1 MLDTKHIKQFTMI
14 SLALLTV
21 GCKDGKIDDKGAVEL
36 PQKVSG
42 TVEYQEISD
51 NQALRD
57 YSKID
62 AINAI
67 EKLKRAFKDK
77 NEVLFLEKFPSDF
90 YQFMEYFGWYDENAQ
105 PNELYEESYAYID
118 YFFDLLLKEQHKKL
132 EVKMIRIA
140 YNGRWQEDGVNYF
153 QDKTL
158 DYIKNEK
165 RHEII
170 NTLSYDEAQ
179 SVLFFLFDG
188 PHPKF
193 DTDFASHLSPSK
205 KEILEELFE
214 TGFYDHNENP
224 DPIMPD
230 LEEVDPI
237 DDEGSIHYDIS
248 DFEGAEHF
256 FIRDIDINN
265 DGVLDKIVSADP
277 YQGDELF
284 LFENVGGEYQHTLK
298 TINFSEDGGNQIVD
312 LIAENG
318 GFYIKT
324 AFPDGGLL
332 EADYHITFNNNAWVL
347 THTVYRT
354 QSSNQEDAFI
364 YICNVEQGL
373 NMADTDLQDKLK
385 WLPEEQERQRICT
398 IEKMD

>member
-1 MLDTKHIKQFTMI
+1 MKLKIALPMLLLLSCGQGNNQTKNTQQLEFQTKNT
-14 SLALLTV
+14 SEENK
-21 GCKDGKIDDKGAVEL
+21 KD
-36 PQKVSG
+36 P
-42 TVEYQEISD
+42 QEIKS
-51 NQALRD
+51 QR
-57 YSKID
+57 
-62 AINAI
+62 
-67 EKLKRAFKDK
+67 LKEAFENK
-77 NEVLFLEKFPSDF
+77 NEALFLVEFPSDF

-118 YFFDLLLKEQHKKL
+118 YFFDLMLKEQHKKL

-140 YNGRWQEDGVNYF
+140 ENGRWQEDGVNYF

-170 NTLSYDEAQ
+170 NTLSSVEAQ

-205 KEILEELFE
+205 KEILKELFE
-214 TGFYDHNENP
+214 TGFYDHHENP

-284 LFENVGGEYQHTLK
+284 LFENVGGEYQHSLK
-298 TINFSEDGGNQIVD
+298 TTNFSEDGGNQIVD
-312 LIAENG
+312 VIAENG
-318 GFYIKT
+318 GFFIKT
-324 AFPDGGLL
+324 AFPDRGLL
-332 EADYHITFNNNAWVL
+332 EAYHHITFKDPNWVL
-347 THTVYRT
+347 TNTVYRT
-354 QSSNQEDAFI
+354 QSSNQVDPFI
-364 YICNVEQGL
+364 YVCDLVQGL
-373 NMADTDLQDKLK
+373 YLDDTNILQKLK
-385 WLPEEQERQRICT
+385 WLPDEADRKRSCT
-398 IEKMD
+398 KEIK